1 MSRAIL
7 KTAFVFVF
15 AAIII
20 PTLLIG
26 QEQADSKTKNYY
38 GILDAKL
45 RVFRFVVSVAEDN
58 SSATLKSLDEGQQVF
73 KLEDFSIGDKMSFK
87 LKRTVAEYSGSF
99 NKDKNQFVGKW
110 KQGGN
115 ELDLNFL
122 LVEKTPD
129 ENTTEIWEGEINTGV
144 QKLKLRFKLF
154 DEKSKYP
161 VVMDSVTQRV
171 GGFTGTTQNAE
182 GKMFFSIPALR
193 GKLTAILSEDKKTLK
208 GTWNQGIDFPIE
220 LKKVSA
226 AEAQK
231 KLEPPKRPQT
241 PKAPFP
247 YESEEVEIENKS
259 AKLTL
264 AATLTMPITDEKSPC
279 VVLISG
285 SGAQDRDETLLDH
298 KPFLVIADFLTR
310 RGIAVLRFDD
320 RGTAKSTGDHSTATS
335 ADFATD
341 VSAIVDF
348 LKTHKKIASD
358 QIGLCGHSE
367 GGLIA
372 PMVAASRNDIA
383 FLIMLAGPGVNGE
396 KILQNQIGL
405 ILAASG
411 EKPEAIAEAKFVQRK
426 MIELVKKAKDDAEIT
441 QERIEMVVDEFL
453 KKYPDNKNE
462 RDALI
467 TNVGAG
473 IARLKSPWMK
483 YFFSYEPSTS
493 LMKTECPV
501 LVLNGAK
508 DTQVDPKLNIPAIKS
523 VFESAKKTNF
533 EVVEYPN
540 LNHLFQV
547 CKTGAPAEYNLIEET
562 FSEEVLKKMAQWID
576 ANAR

>member
-1 MSRAIL
+1 MSQSIL
-7 KTAFVFVF
+7 KTAWSIAF
-15 AAIII
+15 ATVVL
-20 PTLLIG
+20 PSLLFG
-26 QEQADSKTKNYY
+26 QTDESQQKLYY
-38 GILDAKL
+38 GVLDAKV
-45 RVFRFVVSVAEDN
+45 RIFRFVLTVEGDG

-73 KLEDFSIGDKMSFK
+73 KLDEFSAGSVMSFK
-87 LKRTVAEYSGSF
+87 LKRTAAAYSGTF
-99 NKDKNQFVGKW
+99 DKTKKQFVGKW
-110 KQGGN
+110 KQGGG
-115 ELDLNFL
+115 ELDLNFEA
-122 LVEKTPD
+122 VKQPPA
-129 ENTTEIWEGEINTGV
+129 ENPTEIWEGEINTGV
-144 QKLKLRFKLF
+144 QKLTLRFKLF
-154 DEKSKYP
+154 DEESPHP
-161 VVMDSVTQRV
+161 VIMDSVTQRV
-171 GGFTGTTQNAE
+171 GGFAGTVKTADGTTVLT
-182 GKMFFSIPALR
+182 IPAIR
-193 GKLTAILSEDKKTLK
+193 GKLTGKLSEDKKTMK
-208 GTWNQGIDFPIE
+208 GTWNQGIEIPIE
-220 LKKVSA
+220 LKKVTA
-226 AEAQK
+226 AEAK
-231 KLEPPKRPQT
+231 KEPAPPKRPQT

-279 VVLISG
+279 VILISG
-285 SGAQDRDETLLDH
+285 SGAQDRDESILDH

-320 RGTAKSTGDHSTATS
+320 RGTAKSTGDHSVATS

-348 LKTHKKIASD
+348 LKNHKKIADD

-383 FLIMLAGPGVNGE
+383 FVIMLAGPGVNGE

-411 EKPEAIAEAKFVQRK
+411 EKSEAITEAKFLQNL
-426 MIELVKKAKDDAEIT
+426 MIDFVKSQDNDSNISEEQINKI
-441 QERIEMVVDEFL
+441 VDEFL
-453 KKYPDNKNE
+453 EKFPRNKAE
-462 RDALI
+462 RDALMA
-467 TNVGAG
+467 NVGAG
-473 IARLKSPWMK
+473 ITRLHSPWMK
-483 YFFSYEPSTS
+483 YFFTYEPSTNLS
-493 LMKTECPV
+493 KTACPV

-523 VFESAKKTNF
+523 IFESAKKTNF

-540 LNHLFQV
+540 LNHLFQK
-547 CKTGAPAEYNLIEET
+547 CETGAPAEYSQIEET

-576 ANAR
+576 ANVR

>member
-7 KTAFVFVF
+7 ETAFAIVF

-45 RVFRFVVSVAEDN
+45 RVFRFVVSVAEND

-73 KLEDFSIGDKMSFK
+73 KLDEFSIGDKMSFK
-87 LKRTVAEYSGSF
+87 LKRTGAEYSGSF

-154 DEKSKYP
+154 DEKSKHP

-171 GGFTGTTQNAE
+171 GGFTGTTQNAD
-182 GKMFFSIPALR
+182 GKMVFSIPALR
-193 GKLTAILSEDKKTLK
+193 GKLTATLSEDKKTLK

-226 AEAQK
+226 AEAK
-231 KLEPPKRPQT
+231 KKIEPPKRPQT

-320 RGTAKSTGDHSTATS
+320 RGTAKSTGDHSVATS

-348 LKTHKKIASD
+348 LKNHKKIADD

-383 FLIMLAGPGVNGE
+383 FVIMLAGPGVNGE

-441 QERIEMVVDEFL
+441 KERIETMVDEFL
-453 KKYPDNKNE
+453 EKYPDNKNE
-462 RDALI
+462 RDTLI

-483 YFFSYEPSTS
+483 YFFTYEPSLN

-501 LVLNGAK
+501 LVLTGAK

-523 VFESAKKTNF
+523 IFESAKKTNF

-540 LNHLFQV
+540 LNHLFQK
-547 CKTGAPAEYNLIEET
+547 CETGAPAEYSQIEET

-576 ANAR
+576 ANVR

>member
-182 GKMFFSIPALR
+182 GKMFFFDS
-193 GKLTAILSEDKKTLK
+193 
-208 GTWNQGIDFPIE
+208 
-220 LKKVSA
+220 
-226 AEAQK
+226 
-231 KLEPPKRPQT
+231 
-241 PKAPFP
+241 
-247 YESEEVEIENKS
+247 
-259 AKLTL
+259 
-264 AATLTMPITDEKSPC
+264 C
-279 VVLISG
+279 
-285 SGAQDRDETLLDH
+285 
-298 KPFLVIADFLTR
+298 IA
-310 RGIAVLRFDD
+310 G
-320 RGTAKSTGDHSTATS
+320 
-335 ADFATD
+335 
-341 VSAIVDF
+341 
-348 LKTHKKIASD
+348 
-358 QIGLCGHSE
+358 
-367 GGLIA
+367 
-372 PMVAASRNDIA
+372 
-383 FLIMLAGPGVNGE
+383 
-396 KILQNQIGL
+396 
-405 ILAASG
+405 
-411 EKPEAIAEAKFVQRK
+411 
-426 MIELVKKAKDDAEIT
+426 
-441 QERIEMVVDEFL
+441 
-453 KKYPDNKNE
+453 
-462 RDALI
+462 
-467 TNVGAG
+467 
-473 IARLKSPWMK
+473 
-483 YFFSYEPSTS
+483 
-493 LMKTECPV
+493 
-501 LVLNGAK
+501 
-508 DTQVDPKLNIPAIKS
+508 
-523 VFESAKKTNF
+523 
-533 EVVEYPN
+533 
-540 LNHLFQV
+540 
-547 CKTGAPAEYNLIEET
+547 
-562 FSEEVLKKMAQWID
+562 
-576 ANAR
+576 